1 VHQATGGLQRVFA
14 GAPPVRAQA
23 EITGWTPVAVGP
35 ARVGH
40 HRGMT
45 SAAEISS
52 LSSTLSELH
61 DRVTALAESALANGD
76 EDMAHELIAV
86 ERALG
91 GALRRLRRFGQG
103 QGPRR

>member
-1 VHQATGGLQRVFA
+1 
-14 GAPPVRAQA
+14 
-23 EITGWTPVAVGP
+23 
-35 ARVGH
+35 
-40 HRGMT
+40 MT

-61 DRVTALAESALANGD
+61 DRVTALAESALATGD

-103 QGPRR
+103 RSPRR

>member
-1 VHQATGGLQRVFA
+1 MRSQGYRRVPLGLFRPEPP
-14 GAPPVRAQA
+14 GAC
-23 EITGWTPVAVGP
+23 P
-35 ARVGH
+35 ALPMRH

-52 LSSTLSELH
+52 LSSTLAELH
-61 DRVTALAESALANGD
+61 DRVTALAESSLASGD

-91 GALRRLRRFGQG
+91 GALRRLRRFEQG
-103 QGPRR
+103 QNSRR